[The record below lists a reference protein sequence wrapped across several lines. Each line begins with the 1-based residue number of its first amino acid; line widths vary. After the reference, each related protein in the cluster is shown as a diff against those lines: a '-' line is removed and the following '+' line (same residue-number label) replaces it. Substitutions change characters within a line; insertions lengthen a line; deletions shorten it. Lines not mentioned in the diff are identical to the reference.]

1 MITIVD
7 YAAGNPTSVKR
18 ALWAV
23 GVDSVI
29 SAEAEAVR
37 VADRIIVPGVGRAR
51 ATMAVLEERGLD
63 QALKDAFQRGTPI
76 LGVCIG
82 AQVSLSHSEE
92 DDTPC
97 LGLVP
102 GRVRRIPKLDDA
114 LKIPHMGWNRI
125 QLRSAHPVLAEVPEA
140 NEFYFVH
147 SFYPDPDDA
156 EQVISVTEHGITFAS
171 AFAHENL
178 VATQFHPEKSGA
190 LGLQLFERFC
200 NWRP

>member
-18 ALWAV
+18 ALAAV
-23 GVDSVI
+23 GVGSVI
-29 SAEAEAVR
+29 SADADVVRAAE
-37 VADRIIVPGVGRAR
+37 RIIFPGVGRAS
-51 ATMAVLEERGLD
+51 ATMAVLRERGLD
-63 QALKDAFQRGTPI
+63 QALKDAFKRGTPF

-97 LGLVP
+97 LDLIP
-102 GRVRRIPKLDDA
+102 GRVRRIPQVDA
-114 LKIPHMGWNRI
+114 SLKIPHMGWNRVAL
-125 QLRSAHPVLAEVPEA
+125 QKPHPVFAGLPEA

-147 SFYPDPDDA
+147 SYYPDPADA
-156 EQVISVTEHGITFAS
+156 GQVLTMTEHGIRFPS
-171 AFAHENL
+171 AFAHQNL

-190 LGLQLFERFC
+190 LGLALFERFSR
-200 NWRP
+200 WQP

>member
-18 ALWAV
+18 ALAAV

-29 SAEAEAVR
+29 SAEAESVR
-37 VADRIIVPGVGRAR
+37 NAERIIFPGVGRAG
-51 ATMAVLEERGLD
+51 ATMAVLEARGLD

-97 LGLVP
+97 LGLIP
-102 GRVRRIPKLDDA
+102 GRVRRIPQVDAA

-125 QLRSAHPVLAEVPEA
+125 VLQHSHPVLADVPEA

-147 SFYPDPDDA
+147 SYYPDPADA
-156 EQVISVTEHGITFAS
+156 GRVLAVTEHGIGFCC
-171 AFAHENL
+171 AFAHQNL
-178 VATQFHPEKSGA
+178 IATQFHPEKSGV
-190 LGLQLFERFC
+190 LGLRLFERFST
-200 NWRP
+200 WQP

>member
-18 ALWAV
+18 ALAAV
-23 GVDSVI
+23 GVESVI
-29 SAEAEAVR
+29 SADADVVRTAE
-37 VADRIIVPGVGRAR
+37 RIVFPGVGRAG
-51 ATMAVLEERGLD
+51 ATMAVLRERGLD
-63 QALKDAFQRGTPI
+63 QAVKEAFERGTPY

-97 LGLVP
+97 LGLLP
-102 GRVRRIPKLDDA
+102 GRVRRIPQLDPSF
-114 LKIPHMGWNRI
+114 KIPHMGWNRI
-125 QLRSAHPVLAEVPEA
+125 RLAKAHPVLADLAEQ

-147 SFYPDPDDA
+147 SYYPDPAAADA
-156 EQVISVTEHGITFAS
+156 VLATSDHGITFPC
-171 AFAHENL
+171 AFAYRNL

-190 LGLQLFERFC
+190 LGLRLFERFAA
-200 NWRP
+200 WTP